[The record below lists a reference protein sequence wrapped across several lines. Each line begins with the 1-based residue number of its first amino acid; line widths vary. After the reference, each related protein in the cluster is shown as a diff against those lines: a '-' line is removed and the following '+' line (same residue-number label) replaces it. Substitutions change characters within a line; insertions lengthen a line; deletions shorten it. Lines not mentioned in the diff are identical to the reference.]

1 MKKEGLS
8 DIVINTF
15 VNYYNKLIN
24 GETGKLSKNDI
35 TKPDADKII
44 DYNQLK
50 SLEQNNLDKLAI
62 IKLNGGLGTSMGL
75 KKAKSLLPVKNNLS
89 FLDIITKQ
97 VLFLR
102 DKTKSKMP
110 IIFMNSF
117 NTQKDTLDVLDK
129 YPEIKNQACP
139 LSFVQNKF
147 PKIIKRDFSPLNNKD
162 DSLNWNPPGHGDIFS
177 CLAQENLI
185 DTLLDNKIEY
195 IFVSNSDNLGAI
207 ADTKILD
214 YMIESKTPF
223 LMEVC
228 KRTEMDKK
236 GGHLAQTKS
245 GRLILRESAQCPDN
259 ETDEFQNIQ
268 IYNYFNTNNLWI
280 ELKALKEIMDKHDNI
295 IELPLIVNPKTV
307 EGIDVIQLETAM
319 GAAISIFDNAK
330 AILVNRDR
338 FTPVKKTQDLV
349 LIWSDIYE
357 LKEDFTLNKLS
368 QIDHILD
375 LDSTYYGEIDQTQ
388 KRFAEGIPS
397 LKECPSL
404 TIKGDISFGKNT
416 IFKGQIN
423 LQAFEPTK
431 LANIK
436 IEN

>member
-1 MKKEGLS
+1 
-8 DIVINTF
+8 
-15 VNYYNKLIN
+15 
-24 GETGKLSKNDI
+24 
-35 TKPDADKII
+35 
-44 DYNQLK
+44 
-50 SLEQNNLDKLAI
+50 
-62 IKLNGGLGTSMGL
+62 MGL

-268 IYNYFNTNNLWI
+268 IYNCFNTNNLWI

>member
-1 MKKEGLS
+1 M
-8 DIVINTF
+8 
-15 VNYYNKLIN
+15 
-24 GETGKLSKNDI
+24 
-35 TKPDADKII
+35 
-44 DYNQLK
+44 
-50 SLEQNNLDKLAI
+50 
-62 IKLNGGLGTSMGL
+62 
-75 KKAKSLLPVKNNLS
+75 
-89 FLDIITKQ
+89 
-97 VLFLR
+97 
-102 DKTKSKMP
+102 
-110 IIFMNSF
+110 
-117 NTQKDTLDVLDK
+117 
-129 YPEIKNQACP
+129 
-139 LSFVQNKF
+139 
-147 PKIIKRDFSPLNNKD
+147 
-162 DSLNWNPPGHGDIFS
+162 
-177 CLAQENLI
+177 
-185 DTLLDNKIEY
+185 
-195 IFVSNSDNLGAI
+195 
-207 ADTKILD
+207 
-214 YMIESKTPF
+214 
-223 LMEVC
+223 
-228 KRTEMDKK
+228 
-236 GGHLAQTKS
+236 
-245 GRLILRESAQCPDN
+245 
-259 ETDEFQNIQ
+259 
-268 IYNYFNTNNLWI
+268 
-280 ELKALKEIMDKHDNI
+280 
-295 IELPLIVNPKTV
+295 IVNPKTV

>member
-1 MKKEGLS
+1 MKNLFVEKMKKEGLS

-349 LIWSDIYE
+349 
-357 LKEDFTLNKLS
+357 
-368 QIDHILD
+368 
-375 LDSTYYGEIDQTQ
+375 
-388 KRFAEGIPS
+388 
-397 LKECPSL
+397 
-404 TIKGDISFGKNT
+404 
-416 IFKGQIN
+416 
-423 LQAFEPTK
+423 
-431 LANIK
+431 
-436 IEN
+436 